1 MAGGGAA
8 GAMTNRPEARA
19 SFLASRARVSA
30 IAVSILRRL
39 PGRSFFMVNIGR
51 PCSSLGRGEAPVG
64 IRPVAAGDRMPVVGQ
79 PGIFDQLLTD
89 FATWSRG
96 EDVSLPTYPGLR

>member
-1 MAGGGAA
+1 
-8 GAMTNRPEARA
+8 
-19 SFLASRARVSA
+19 
-30 IAVSILRRL
+30 
-39 PGRSFFMVNIGR
+39 
-51 PCSSLGRGEAPVG
+51 VG

-96 EDVSLPTYPGLR
+96 EDVSLPTYLKHCPCTDCFVGAAGERLRERGYGEEGGYGWLPQSN